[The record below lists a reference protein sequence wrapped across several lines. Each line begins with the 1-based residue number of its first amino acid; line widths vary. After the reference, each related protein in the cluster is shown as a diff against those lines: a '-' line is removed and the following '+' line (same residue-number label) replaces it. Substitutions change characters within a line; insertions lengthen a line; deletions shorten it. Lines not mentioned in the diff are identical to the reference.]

1 MRWQVHRHCALDLEV
16 PMTRHAAC
24 RRHLTW
30 CSTLIGLVCAVPVV
44 AAGPDGA
51 VHVDGLEWA
60 PRSNGADVKWP
71 EADAFCRDLEL
82 DHHDNWRLPTLH
94 ELEAVH
100 DPAQPAG
107 IQAPIHLDGCCLWSA
122 TTLEQLPPDDGS
134 SVAVAPSRYHW
145 GLVFDGGIRYYSID
159 LQPDGRALCV
169 RDPE

>member
-1 MRWQVHRHCALDLEV
+1 
-16 PMTRHAAC
+16 MTRAA
-24 RRHLTW
+24 RKHRPTW
-30 CSTLIGLVCAVPVV
+30 CSTLIGLLCAVP
-44 AAGPDGA
+44 AAAQPDGA
-51 VHVDGLEWA
+51 VRVEGLEWA
-60 PRSNGADVKWP
+60 ARTNGADVKWP
-71 EADAFCRDLEL
+71 EAEAFCADLEL
-82 DHHDNWRLPTLH
+82 DGRRGWRLPTLR

-107 IQAPIHLDGCCLWSA
+107 IRAPLQLDGCCLWSA

-134 SVAVAPSRYHW
+134 GVAVAPARYHW